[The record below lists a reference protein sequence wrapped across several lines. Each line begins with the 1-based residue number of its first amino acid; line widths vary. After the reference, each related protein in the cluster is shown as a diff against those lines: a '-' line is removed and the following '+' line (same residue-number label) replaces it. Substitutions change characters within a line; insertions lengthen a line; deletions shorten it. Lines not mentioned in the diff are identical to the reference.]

1 VLLKNEAPSKNE
13 IPKILSPMMDVIFKL
28 LMGTEGSK
36 DLLTDFLLAVLN
48 LSPDEYEDV
57 TIANPFLLQEYKGD
71 KLGILDVK
79 LKLKTGKAINIEV
92 QVDPMPFM
100 ESRILF
106 YVSKLI
112 TEQMKESDQYEQIKR
127 VISIIITGH
136 PLIKQGQK
144 YHHRFGLYDIE
155 SGILLTDVLEIHT
168 LEVPKA
174 RKVFGYTV
182 TDTDTDTN
190 DTSTGTSTDDTN
202 TKNINLLNWMK
213 FFDIKTEEELKMLA
227 EKSQTMEKATLRL
240 MELSADEKARQLYE
254 ARLKEQRDSYAREQ
268 GAIKQSVIAVAKNL
282 LDMDMPID
290 KIAMATGLTHEEI
303 KNLQN
308 AVMYNK
314 I

>member
-1 VLLKNEAPSKNE
+1 
-13 IPKILSPMMDVIFKL
+13 MMDVIFKL

-79 LKLKTGKAINIEV
+79 LKLKTGKIINVEV

-136 PLIKQGQK
+136 PLIKQGKK

-155 SGILLTDVLEIHT
+155 SGILLTDILEIHT

-174 RKVFGYTV
+174 RKVFGDNV
-182 TDTDTDTN
+182 TDTDTGTN
-190 DTSTGTSTDDTN
+190 DANTNTDTDDAK

-227 EKSQTMEKATLRL
+227 EKSPTMEKATLRL

-254 ARLKEQRDSYAREQ
+254 ARLKEQRDSYAREY
-268 GAIKQSVIAVAKNL
+268 GARQDERFIIAKNML
-282 LDMDMPID
+282 ADSEPFDRI
-290 KIAMATGLTHEEI
+290 IRYTGLTHEEI
-303 KNLQN
+303 ENLQN
-308 AVMYNK
+308 ADL
-314 I
+314 